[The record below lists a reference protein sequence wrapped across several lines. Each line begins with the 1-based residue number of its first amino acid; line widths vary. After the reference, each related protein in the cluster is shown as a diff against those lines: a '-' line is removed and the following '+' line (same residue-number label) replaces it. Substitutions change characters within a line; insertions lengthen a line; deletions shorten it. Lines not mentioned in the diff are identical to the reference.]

1 MKTVCVTTVFNGDI
15 NVSMA
20 IVQEGDSRVNYKT
33 KYDKKMFTC
42 SKYGLTIQQ
51 NQNDEKIYKCF
62 FYYFQ

>member
-1 MKTVCVTTVFNGDI
+1 MTTVFNGDI
-15 NVSMA
+15 NVSMV
-20 IVQEGDSRVNYKT
+20 IVQEGDSRVDDKT